1 MKKNKKV
8 LIVIVNYKSTKY
20 LLELLDSI
28 KNLSYKNYDILVV
41 DNNSQESLDELKKFN
56 IKLIENKENKG
67 FTGAVNQ
74 GLKNYKYDYYLLLNP
89 DTIVD
94 EDLLSELINT
104 AESKKAGF
112 VGSAIYDY
120 GTKKLSA
127 LAGKRNFL
135 TGLGFPIKNIKEPTE
150 LDGKTEY
157 VDACSLL
164 ISRNVIDKVGYFD
177 ENYFMY
183 LETEDLILRAKKQ
196 GFKIFTNP
204 KAVVFHKLYGS
215 AGGKKSKRT
224 VYLLNKNRIYFMK
237 KFTSKPR
244 FISFLIINT
253 LIILPLYII
262 TYLLKK
268 DRFSL
273 IPALIRGNFSI

>member
-1 MKKNKKV
+1 MKNPKV
-8 LIVIVNYKSTKY
+8 LIVIVNYKSTKDLIE
-20 LLELLDSI
+20 LLESL
-28 KNLSYKNYDILVV
+28 KNLIYKNYDILVI
-41 DNNSQESLDELKKFN
+41 DNNSQEPLDKLKKYKINLIELK
-56 IKLIENKENKG
+56 ENVG
-67 FTGAVNQ
+67 FTVAINQ
-74 GLKNYKYDYYLLLNP
+74 VLKNFKYDYYLILNP

-94 EDLLSELINT
+94 DNLLTELVNT
-104 AESKKAGF
+104 AILYNAGF

-120 GTKKLSA
+120 KSKKISA
-127 LAGKRNFL
+127 VAGKRNL
-135 TGLGFPIKNIKEPTE
+135 ITGLAFSIKGIKDVKE

-164 ISRNVIDKVGYFD
+164 VSRNVIDKVGYFD

-196 GFKIFTNP
+196 GFRIFTNP
-204 KAVVFHKLYGS
+204 KAIVYHKVYGS

-224 VYLLNKNRIYFMK
+224 VYLLNRNRIYFMK

-244 FISFLIINT
+244 FISFLLINT
-253 LIILPLYII
+253 LIILPLYLIV
-262 TYLLKK
+262 YLFKK

-273 IPALIRGNFSI
+273 IPALIRGNLYL